1 MPDIGLRRVRHFVDL
16 QLLGLHGNTVRPF
29 RRKNAVFYTFLSR
42 ISLWN
47 GPTHLLNSQHEL
59 REDSFAL
66 INGLRELAK
75 VPLCKLIC
83 SFINYSCFSV

>member
-1 MPDIGLRRVRHFVDL
+1 MLIFSCLVSTEIPCGLSAEECGILHFSVKN
-16 QLLGLHGNTVRPF
+16 LLVERADTL
-29 RRKNAVFYTFLSR
+29 A
-42 ISLWN
+42 
-47 GPTHLLNSQHEL
+47 NSQHEL

-66 INGLRELAK
+66 INGLRELAQ